1 MQVFRTT
8 PGCLRKPQWNLID
21 PSALSPWNVMSWGMK
36 QLKGAVGFGLDTHA
50 LQAQELVL
58 VGNLMVRWVL
68 SLHTPECSGGL
79 IR

>member
-1 MQVFRTT
+1 
-8 PGCLRKPQWNLID
+8 
-21 PSALSPWNVMSWGMK
+21 MSWGMK
-36 QLKGAVGFGLDTHA
+36 QLKGVVGFGLDTHA